1 MPNPF
6 EEATPTGALDPAA
19 NPFRPGMGRVPPDFG
34 GREPA
39 LRRAKVVVDRLA
51 RPAAAPPVLYRGVR
65 GVGKTAL
72 LAYVRQQAEQRG
84 VHTIALEA
92 DRGDKD
98 LAATRETLRRGA
110 ADLAEDAAD
119 DVLRRCASL
128 RRGRDGN
135 IEARATGT
143 AAATVERIVAD
154 LGRLGS
160 AVGRGVLLTVDE
172 VQEAEQT
179 LLKPLLRAAHLAS
192 QQDRPLGVLLSG
204 LPSAAETLF
213 DEGQTYTERLERLEL
228 GLLDHAGT
236 VEAVRRPFERETG
249 AVVDDHVL
257 DVVHEESGGYPWF
270 VQLWG
275 ASLWDAARAPDRVGL
290 EDARAAGVEVHERVE
305 AFFADRWRRVPSGR
319 GTLLA
324 VALAEQGGDAE
335 MGDLTEVLDL
345 THQALSPARRDLVE
359 RGLCWS
365 PARGRLAF
373 TVPGFADW
381 IGRTR
386 PDRA

>member
-1 MPNPF
+1 MANPF
-6 EEATPTGALDPAA
+6 EDPTPTGALDPAA

-51 RPAAAPPVLYRGVR
+51 RAAAAPPVLYRGVR

-92 DRGDKD
+92 DRGDTD
-98 LAATRETLRRGA
+98 LTAARETLRRGA
-110 ADLAEDAAD
+110 VDLAHDADD

-128 RRGRDGN
+128 RRGRDGSV
-135 IEARATGT
+135 EARTSGT

-154 LGRLGS
+154 LGLLG
-160 AVGRGVLLTVDE
+160 AAAGRGILLTVDE
-172 VQEAEQT
+172 VQEAEQV

-228 GLLDHAGT
+228 GLLDHDGT
-236 VEAVRRPFERETG
+236 VEAVRRPFAREAG
-249 AVVDDHVL
+249 ALVDGHVL
-257 DVVHEESGGYPWF
+257 DLVHEESGGYPWF

-275 ASLWDAARAPDRVGL
+275 AALWDTARAPDHVDL
-290 EDARAAGVEVHERVE
+290 EDARAAGVEVHERVQ
-305 AFFADRWRRVPSGR
+305 AFFADRWRRVPTGR

-359 RGLCWS
+359 RGLCWA
-365 PARGRLAF
+365 PVRGRLAF

-381 IGRTR
+381 VVRTR
-386 PDRA
+386 PDRT